1 VTVAAGVA
9 PSESPRSNGKES
21 RYLVGWGE
29 TSGKQDAPQLMVAAT
44 IVIHRER
51 YLAAG
56 DGLIAVQKPQ
66 EPGVAMRRQAFL
78 GAIPGLEPPDPS

>member
-1 VTVAAGVA
+1 
-9 PSESPRSNGKES
+9 
-21 RYLVGWGE
+21 
-29 TSGKQDAPQLMVAAT
+29 MVAAT